1 MVGKKKIGL
10 VISII
15 SILIVLLIR
24 LTDKDIGSKK
34 ELKHFYNKTTDIT
47 DLSENE
53 QAELTGFNPQ
63 YEGNVDVNK
72 QVMIGSVDFSGH
84 EEMYNKFKARNEFRA
99 PVKDFLIFDKD
110 NCTVWICWYEKG
122 ID

>member
-1 MVGKKKIGL
+1 MVGKKKISL
-10 VISII
+10 IISII

-24 LTDKDIGSKK
+24 LTDKDIGSKN

-84 EEMYNKFKARNEFRA
+84 QEMYESFKRQSCLKENAA
-99 PVKDFLIFDKD
+99 KSKYLIFDNTNK
-110 NCTVWICWYEKG
+110 TVRILWEAL
-122 ID
+122 